1 MVRANFSM
9 LQDSLLHWIRN
20 DDNMVICLSTGDGN
34 VQINNEL
41 ATPENYQVRWYVLKD
56 QRDGWHVDGILTA
69 TTEEMTITKTFRNL
83 EENQVNEILKNGYQ
97 IDLTS
102 KNPKREMISGFL
114 GAPQLSKPITDENGN
129 IIYVYNT
136 YMTL

>member
-1 MVRANFSM
+1 MVHWHIIHY
-9 LQDSLLHWIRN
+9 LL
-20 DDNMVICLSTGDGN
+20 
-34 VQINNEL
+34 QINNEL

-102 KNPKREMISGFL
+102 KNPKREMISGSL

>member
-41 ATPENYQVRWYVLKD
+41 ATPENDIRFSWSSAIKQ
-56 QRDGWHVDGILTA
+56 
-69 TTEEMTITKTFRNL
+69 
-83 EENQVNEILKNGYQ
+83 
-97 IDLTS
+97 
-102 KNPKREMISGFL
+102 
-114 GAPQLSKPITDENGN
+114 TDNR
-129 IIYVYNT
+129 
-136 YMTL
+136 

>member
-1 MVRANFSM
+1 MH
-9 LQDSLLHWIRN
+9 QLLDKI
-20 DDNMVICLSTGDGN
+20 I
-34 VQINNEL
+34 
-41 ATPENYQVRWYVLKD
+41 AP
-56 QRDGWHVDGILTA
+56 
-69 TTEEMTITKTFRNL
+69 NL

-102 KNPKREMISGFL
+102 KNPKREMISGSL

-136 YMTL
+136 YMTLTTTSINGQYDYQSSYDASTKTYTCIWSVRVLNGECYVIKEKKFEITGGTTQLVSLVICILQQKLQPYQF

>member
-1 MVRANFSM
+1 M

-56 QRDGWHVDGILTA
+56 QRDG
-69 TTEEMTITKTFRNL
+69 
-83 EENQVNEILKNGYQ
+83 
-97 IDLTS
+97 
-102 KNPKREMISGFL
+102 
-114 GAPQLSKPITDENGN
+114 
-129 IIYVYNT
+129 
-136 YMTL
+136 

>member
-56 QRDGWHVDGILTA
+56 QDRKSV
-69 TTEEMTITKTFRNL
+69 
-83 EENQVNEILKNGYQ
+83 V
-97 IDLTS
+97 
-102 KNPKREMISGFL
+102 
-114 GAPQLSKPITDENGN
+114 
-129 IIYVYNT
+129 
-136 YMTL
+136 